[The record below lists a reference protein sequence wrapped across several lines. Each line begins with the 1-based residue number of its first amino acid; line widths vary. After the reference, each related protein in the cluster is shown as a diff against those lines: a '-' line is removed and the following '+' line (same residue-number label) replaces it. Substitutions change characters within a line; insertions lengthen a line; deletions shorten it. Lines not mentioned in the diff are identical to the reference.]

1 MKSWLQD
8 NDLEIY
14 STHNEAKSVASESS
28 IKNSKN
34 KVAKYSTLIS
44 NELYIDK
51 LNNKLVNSNY

>member
-14 STHNEAKSVASESS
+14 STQNEGKSVASESS
-28 IKNSKN
+28 VKNSKI
-34 KVAKYSTLIS
+34 AKYSTLIS

>member
-34 KVAKYSTLIS
+34 KVAKSSTLIS

-51 LNNKLVNSNY
+51 LNNKLVNSN

>member
-14 STHNEAKSVASESS
+14 WTQNEGKSVASESS

-34 KVAKYSTLIS
+34 KIAKYSTLIS
-44 NELYIDK
+44 N
-51 LNNKLVNSNY
+51 